1 MTRTRTWSNPHP
13 KPQPNPNLQLLE
25 LAAHPLVHLLPLP
38 DLLLR
43 LLALGPVVGADVL
56 EVLEAR
62 LDLRLVALEALV
74 QLRVERRQLAPV
86 GLARALGLAAD
97 AQQRLLVGRLTTV
110 ALLLQL
116 GVVALRR
123 LERVV
128 PLLRLLP
135 RRVALTLDGLQLLL
149 EAALV
154 VASLRDAALGLGSSR
169 MVRDLG

>member
-1 MTRTRTWSNPHP
+1 M
-13 KPQPNPNLQLLE
+13 
-25 LAAHPLVHLLPLP
+25 HLLPLP

-86 GLARALGLAAD
+86 GLARALRLAAD
-97 AQQRLLVGRLTTV
+97 AQERLLVGRLTTV

-154 VASLRDAALGLGSSR
+154 VASLRDTALGLGSSR
-169 MVRDLG
+169 MVRDHPGLGSSETQG